1 LDLTK
6 PEEARRKVCIVYDCL
21 YPYTIGGAEKWYREL
36 ASTFVIAGDEV
47 TYLTRRQWEK
57 DDPPIIE
64 GVEVVA
70 VMGPADLY
78 DRKGNRRIIETLR
91 FGFGVFRHLLRYRGR
106 YDVVHLCAFPYFSLI
121 GSRVALIGTRATIG
135 VDWFEVW
142 SARYWAGYLGPLLGR
157 LGLIVQRCIRLTP
170 TAFAYSDLAA
180 GRLVADGARRPPV
193 RLRGMHPG
201 DISPTPGPPGTTSD
215 GLVLWIGRLI
225 PEKRATLVPSVMA
238 RLRTTHP
245 EVKALIIGAGPQSG
259 LLRAAITEAGVGD
272 AVRAPGFVDRSVVEE
287 ALRAADCLLVT
298 SRREGYGVVVL
309 EAAARGTPVVVVE
322 AEDNAAAELIEQG
335 VNGYCVASDDP
346 QAIAD
351 AIRRVLDEGAPLRK
365 TTQEW
370 FERSSEQTGSA
381 DVVLATYG
389 GHR

>member
-157 LGLIVQRCIRLTP
+157 LGLIVQRCCIRLTP

-238 RLRTTHP
+238 RLRTTEQRSP
-245 EVKALIIGAGPQSG
+245 KPASAMRSGPRGSSTAASSRRPSG
-259 LLRAAITEAGVGD
+259 LPTA
-272 AVRAPGFVDRSVVEE
+272 
-287 ALRAADCLLVT
+287 CW
-298 SRREGYGVVVL
+298 SRRG
-309 EAAARGTPVVVVE
+309 AKDMAWWSSKRRPAARRLSWWRPRTM
-322 AEDNAAAELIEQG
+322 
-335 VNGYCVASDDP
+335 
-346 QAIAD
+346 
-351 AIRRVLDEGAPLRK
+351 LRPN
-365 TTQEW
+365 
-370 FERSSEQTGSA
+370 
-381 DVVLATYG
+381 
-389 GHR
+389 